1 MKKITASLLLATC
14 VFGFETSFLDPFYE
28 SKKSDWFSVAVAKR
42 DHKTTKSISY
52 TPTKELSIFL
62 EDRDDSSLAGV
73 EYLLR
78 EDDGVFPKLSFVYR
92 YGDNVKS
99 YLLASKRVKYFG
111 FDVGYE
117 KKERDFFGGVRFYY
131 SPSVTLYYQKTTQKK
146 DNFWLKYKKDI
157 FSISVGSIDEKLML
171 LFGIDLDA
179 SKNYHTDSFSGDK
192 LSVNRYGDEIEGL
205 FSFEDRIESD
215 YKGALYKRAHKQ
227 KDIEINYQEYKAYK
241 EKRVSKSY
249 IRDAIKVKRDYKD
262 SANIGFLYDIYL
274 DVNFNRYLH
283 KNTTSKSFNQVLLG
297 ADVGKLDFYL
307 NLSYDLNS
315 SKVSNLTLNY
325 TTNLSQ
331 NFFFKLEAGRVDEKN
346 RYSSFEVLK
355 TFDSEKLSLGLTYQK
370 LQNKD
375 AKYFDFIYLFDNNLL
390 SRLRFGEFLNSKKA
404 YSIEI
409 KKVYKD
415 FELGAYFLHESSGS
429 KKIVGAYVSVPFA
442 IKNFYINPRFN
453 FTNRYNDYY
462 IDTKNSLSDDLFSR
476 GNVKVIKNLF

>member
-52 TPTKELSIFL
+52 TLTKELSIFL
-62 EDRDDSSLAGV
+62 EDKKDSSMAGV

-78 EDDGVFPKLSFVYR
+78 KDDGVLPTLSFVYR
-92 YGDNVKS
+92 YGDKIKS
-99 YLLASKRVKYFG
+99 YLMASKRVKYFG
-111 FDVGYE
+111 FDFGYE

-131 SPSVTLYYQKTTQKK
+131 SPTLTLFYQKSTDKK
-146 DNFWLKYKKDI
+146 DNFWIKYKKDI
-157 FSISVGSIDEKLML
+157 FSISLGSIDEKLML
-171 LFGIDLDA
+171 LFGIDLDI
-179 SKNYHTDSFSGDK
+179 SKNYHTDLISGDK
-192 LSVNRYGDEIEGL
+192 LNINRYGDEIEGL
-205 FSFEDRIESD
+205 FSFEDSIESD

-249 IRDAIKVKRDYKD
+249 IGDAIRVKRDYEDGLD
-262 SANIGFLYDIYL
+262 SGFLYDIYL

-283 KNTTSKSFNQVLLG
+283 KNTSSKSFNQVLLG
-297 ADVGKLDFYL
+297 TDIGKLDFYM
-307 NLSYDLNS
+307 NLFFDFNS

-331 NFFFKLEAGRVDEKN
+331 NSFLKLEAGRVDGEN
-346 RYSSFEVLK
+346 RYGSFELLK
-355 TFDSEKLSLGLTYQK
+355 TFYDEKLSLGLTYQK
-370 LQNKD
+370 LQSKD
-375 AKYFDFIYLFDNNLL
+375 AKYFDFIYVFDNNML

-404 YSIEI
+404 YSLEI

-415 FELGAYFLHESSGS
+415 FELRAYFLHESSGS
-429 KKIVGAYVSVPFA
+429 KKIVGAQISVPFG
-442 IKNFYINPRFN
+442 IKNFYINPSFN
-453 FTNRYNDYY
+453 FTNRYNNYY
-462 IDTKNSLSDDLFSR
+462 IDTKNSLSDDVFGR
-476 GNVKVIKNLF
+476 GNVRVMKNLF